1 MHLYCLLCFLPSR
14 FKLLLVQ
21 KNEKTYESARRAYQK
36 ISGTT
41 RDHFLIIFCREF
53 IASFYRLEMT
63 LPTRLLKLCDVN
75 TCIRYDNDKLGR
87 VTEIKGDAIKIYSLV
102 EVQGPA
108 YSKFDYRHKLKYV
121 MCELTPKWTTKA
133 AVNMFLI
140 VLDENLIG
148 MTSLS
153 EHAML
158 IIFMP

>member
-1 MHLYCLLCFLPSR
+1 M
-14 FKLLLVQ
+14 
-21 KNEKTYESARRAYQK
+21 E
-36 ISGTT
+36 
-41 RDHFLIIFCREF
+41 IIFCREF

-87 VTEIKGDAIKIYSLV
+87 VTEIKGDAIKIYPLV

-133 AVNMFLI
+133 AVNMF
-140 VLDENLIG
+140 
-148 MTSLS
+148 
-153 EHAML
+153 
-158 IIFMP
+158 